1 MRNWL
6 PTFCFVA
13 IGLAIGFGI
22 GYATSSLNIIFDSPL
37 VTAHASVHSDSFTKV
52 LTGIGNLDAVE
63 SVVGRCGS
71 TEDFQRKS
79 LAAEDLAIRKIQ
91 EATVGSTLDP
101 PLDVARARLATRWAI
116 IGEKRNDIAL
126 KARSEE
132 TTQQLLQTAGWRD
145 PSAKHMREILARWDA
160 EAGVC
165 TSAGIKGK
173 QSR

>member
-6 PTFCFVA
+6 PTLSFVA
-13 IGLAIGFGI
+13 TGLALGFGI

-37 VTAHASVHSDSFTKV
+37 VTAHASGRSDSFTKV

-79 LAAEDLAIRKIQ
+79 LAAEDLAIGTIQ

-116 IGEKRNDIAL
+116 LGEKRNDIAL
-126 KARSEE
+126 IARSEG
-132 TTQQLLQTAGWRD
+132 TTRRLLQTAGWRD
-145 PSAKHMREILARWDA
+145 PSVKHMREILARWDA
-160 EAGVC
+160 EVGVC
-165 TSAGIKGK
+165 TSAEIKGK